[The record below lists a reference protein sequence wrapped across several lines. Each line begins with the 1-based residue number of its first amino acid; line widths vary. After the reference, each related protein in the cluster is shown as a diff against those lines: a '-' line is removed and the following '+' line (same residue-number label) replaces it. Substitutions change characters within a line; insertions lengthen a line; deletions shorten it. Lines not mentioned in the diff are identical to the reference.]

1 MRLFRYL
8 ALEAIPARDTPR
20 GGDKFVIRP
29 NRPLGQEAPGI
40 APLFRQIDSAVL
52 AGDIIALRAVVLAHF
67 LQKFKDRI
75 LHNHLPFPGLD
86 PDSGSPKN
94 RPFEYGFGQLD
105 LVAVFI

>member
-8 ALEAIPARDTPR
+8 ALEAIPARDTPC

-29 NRPLGQEAPGI
+29 HRPLGQEAPGI

-86 PDSGSPKN
+86 PASGSPKN